1 MEAGPRDD
9 EEPLAMNAFV
19 RAFNRLMC
27 VLFLLSVVVQWND
40 PDPLRWVAIYGAAF
54 VVSTIVALRGR
65 VPIAAP
71 LAVMVVALT
80 WALMSLGAGPAADA
94 YSHMFDAWEM
104 KSAPVEEA
112 REASGLLI
120 VAAWMF
126 VLVVAQRFGEGKYR

>member
-40 PDPLRWVAIYGAAF
+40 PDPVRWVAIYGAAF
-54 VVSTIVALRGR
+54 VVSTIVASRGR
-65 VPIAAP
+65 MPIAAP
-71 LAVMVVALT
+71 LMVMVVALA
-80 WALMSLGAGPAADA
+80 WALVTVGAGPAADA

-112 REASGLLI
+112 REATGLLI